1 MVAYALPFSKE
12 SSSQISPS
20 LHTKTSLAWQPLL
33 LRNARCLINLSLEG
47 NFLELSYFYGGED
60 ADTIWR
66 LLVRVWT
73 IGTYEINEEVAI
85 SPILFPVVVIYY
97 SFVCFLFYL
106 RLDGLKGGYFLKLFV
121 PAANEFDIGTE
132 LLIVFGV
139 EIGNPFSTYS
149 LASSS

>member
-1 MVAYALPFSKE
+1 
-12 SSSQISPS
+12 
-20 LHTKTSLAWQPLL
+20 
-33 LRNARCLINLSLEG
+33 
-47 NFLELSYFYGGED
+47 
-60 ADTIWR
+60 
-66 LLVRVWT
+66 
-73 IGTYEINEEVAI
+73 
-85 SPILFPVVVIYY
+85 
-97 SFVCFLFYL
+97 L